1 MATFIGY
8 NTIGATKNYVLTDFE
23 LIKRDLLNFFN
34 IRQGEMPG
42 RPSYGTRIWALL
54 FEPQNEETTQILQDE
69 IQRGIDIDPRL
80 RLDSLDVYP
89 QNNGILIEVAVST
102 VNGVG
107 PETLLIFFDEQNRV
121 ARLV

>member
-69 IQRGIDIDPRL
+69 IQRGIDLDPRL

-102 VNGVG
+102 VTGVG